1 MVFTDIFGY
10 IGGGILSINNI
21 PQIYRIWRTR
31 SADDLSYTTLI
42 LQIIGYIFYITYG
55 IMISSFPII
64 VTLGVSFLFTL
75 IVLAMKMW
83 Y

>member
-1 MVFTDIFGY
+1 MDYGDIFGY

-21 PQIYRIWRTR
+21 PQIYRIWRTH
-31 SADDLSYTTLI
+31 SADDLSYTTLC
-42 LQIIGYIFYITYG
+42 LQIVGYIFYITYG

-64 VTLGVSFLFTL
+64 VTLGISFLFTL